1 MSRTVRR
8 GGLIALAAAVPLLIA
23 PSMAAAAPVV
33 ISEFR
38 TQGPQGGNDEFVE
51 IRNTTSS
58 SIDISNWRLAGCAST
73 SGNPSTRA
81 TVGAGTTL
89 PAGASFLFVNT
100 AASGYSGTVPG
111 DATYTT
117 GIANSG
123 NSGLRIE
130 NGSGGVV
137 DTVGHSASPCR
148 EGTGLNFGAFG
159 NVNQSYERLGAS
171 AGQDTDNNSADF
183 ALRTTADPQN
193 CGTACA
199 APPPPCPAPPGDH
212 ADPRDPG

>member
-81 TVGAGTTL
+81 TVGTGTTL
-89 PAGASFLFVNT
+89 PAGGSFLFVN
-100 AASGYSGTVPG
+100 
-111 DATYTT
+111 
-117 GIANSG
+117 
-123 NSGLRIE
+123 
-130 NGSGGVV
+130 
-137 DTVGHSASPCR
+137 
-148 EGTGLNFGAFG
+148 
-159 NVNQSYERLGAS
+159 
-171 AGQDTDNNSADF
+171 
-183 ALRTTADPQN
+183 
-193 CGTACA
+193 
-199 APPPPCPAPPGDH
+199 
-212 ADPRDPG
+212 